1 MYYPTITQPNQNLET
16 YQRQAKDL
24 ESKFW
29 QLQQLQS
36 TPVQSLP
43 TPPLH
48 IDYVQGIDGAR
59 EFQSKMPPS
68 SSAVIMDKD
77 EAVFYVVSK
86 DANGSPAPIAFAH
99 FELQTDAVPAAPQY
113 ITKQDFDDFRAELMD
128 MLSRRGDGA

>member
-1 MYYPTITQPNQNLET
+1 MYPPMNLES
-16 YQRQAKDL
+16 YQRQANDL
-24 ESKFW
+24 ASKIG
-29 QLQQLQS
+29 QLQQLQQS
-36 TPVQSLP
+36 TALPVMP
-43 TPPLH
+43 APPLH

-99 FELQTDAVPAAPQY
+99 FELQTDTAPATPQY
-113 ITKQDFDDFRAELMD
+113 ITKQDFDDFRAELMET
-128 MLSRRGDGA
+128 LARRGDGA